1 MADANINQGVQI
13 LLNRMD
19 SHPEEFVPDLQSHY
33 PHKWRALLLK
43 VDSRVQHANTK
54 HLNKNADLYT
64 PELSFLSDEEIFALH
79 GKVQSIRGDLFT
91 KEVMATLLADE
102 ERNLGELSS
111 SLLQPTGAT
120 ITLGN
125 GGGGA
130 GTGRVTLNTGAVS
143 GTIIG
148 KLRYP

>member
-1 MADANINQGVQI
+1 MADAKTMNQGVQI

-19 SHPEEFVPDLQSHY
+19 SHPDEFVPDLQSHY

-43 VDSRVQHANTK
+43 VDNRVILAKTKQLNGLNTP
-54 HLNKNADLYT
+54 D
-64 PELSFLSDEEIFALH
+64 LSFLSDEEIFALH
-79 GKVQSIRGDLFT
+79 NKVQSIRGDLFT

-111 SLLQPTGAT
+111 SLGQLSNAT
-120 ITLGN
+120 ITLG
-125 GGGGA
+125 
-130 GTGRVTLNTGAVS
+130 TGNTGLGGTALT
-143 GTIIG
+143 GTISANPTVIG

>member
-120 ITLGN
+120 ITLGTGI
-125 GGGGA
+125 GGR
-130 GTGRVTLNTGAVS
+130 GTGSVMVNSGAVS

>member
-54 HLNKNADLYT
+54 HLNKNADLYI
-64 PELSFLSDEEIFALH
+64 PELSFLSDEEILALH

-91 KEVMATLLADE
+91 KEVMATLLADD

-111 SLLQPTGAT
+111 SSFQPTGAT
-120 ITLGN
+120 ITSN
-125 GGGGA
+125 VGA
-130 GTGRVTLNTGAVS
+130 GGRVTLNTGAVS

>member
-19 SHPEEFVPDLQSHY
+19 SHPDEFVPDLQSHY

-43 VDSRVQHANTK
+43 VDMRIKGGKDYDDQ
-54 HLNKNADLYT
+54 LQ
-64 PELSFLSDEEIFALH
+64 FLSDAEIIALYN
-79 GKVQSIRGDLFT
+79 KMQSIRGDLFT

-120 ITLGN
+120 ITS
-125 GGGGA
+125 
-130 GTGRVTLNTGAVS
+130 GTGIGGRGTGSVMVNSGAVS